1 MILFVFNCAL
11 EFKSK
16 YPPKKASLNFI
27 QVKRGLYFIGS
38 SECSSGQPSTFIVK
52 SM

>member
-27 QVKRGLYFIGS
+27 QVKIVLYFVVS